1 MLVRTLETVDLTVAG
16 ASLPLGGPKHRALL
30 HYLALRANTVV
41 AVDEL
46 LAALWDGPPP
56 RTARKMVQNVVSEL
70 RSGIAAQEWYAT
82 DANSLTGG
90 AGRIGGTGHAGG
102 AGGTEGTGGTRTRRF
117 PQAVLLTHGPGYVLR
132 VDPAE
137 VDALAFTRRARE
149 GLVLLEAGAEPEAL
163 DLLRAA
169 LALWPHPAPAP
180 GPAARWPERRALE
193 LLREQVVRHLAA
205 GAGTVLLLSTETR
218 RAAADAGAAFGHE
231 MRLAQEIR
239 AQIDRRQGAVCTE
252 FGSLRVAVFPEE
264 PSAVLPGLERA
275 RAAADAVRETLGA
288 ERRTTVTA
296 LLMPDRTIGGGRERV
311 APAVVDE
318 GLAALAAMSPGT
330 TRVHLSGAGT
340 ENVA

>member
-1 MLVRTLETVDLTVAG
+1 MLVRTLEAVTLTVAG

-82 DANSLTGG
+82 DAGG
-90 AGRIGGTGHAGG
+90 G
-102 AGGTEGTGGTRTRRF
+102 RTRRL

-149 GLVLLEAGAEPEAL
+149 GLGLLEAGAGTEAL
-163 DLLRAA
+163 DLLRSA
-169 LALWPHPAPAP
+169 LALWPDPAPAP

-193 LLREQVVRHLAA
+193 DLRAQVVRTLAA
-205 GAGTVLLLSTETR
+205 GAGTVLLLSTESRHT
-218 RAAADAGAAFGHE
+218 ASDAGTAFGHQ
-231 MRLAQEIR
+231 MRVAHEVR
-239 AQIDRRQGAVCTE
+239 AQIDRRRGAVCTE
-252 FGSLRVAVFPEE
+252 FGSLTVAVFPED
-264 PSAVLPGLERA
+264 PLAGLPGLERA
-275 RAAADAVRETLGA
+275 RAAADAVRASLCA

-296 LLMPDRTIGGGRERV
+296 LLMPDRTIHGGRERV

-318 GLAALAAMSPGT
+318 GLAALAATAPGT
-330 TRVHLSGAGT
+330 TRVHVSGAGA